1 MQHVEKIVECVPNFS
16 EGRDLAK
23 IKQITDAIESVAG
36 VKLMDV
42 DPGAATNRTVVTF
55 IGDPEAALEAAFQ
68 AIKTASQIIDM
79 GTHHG
84 AHPRM
89 GATDVCPFVPVSG
102 LTLDECARLADRL
115 GERVGRE
122 LHIPVYLY
130 ESAAKTEGRRNLA
143 VVRKGEYEGLTQK
156 LKDPAWAPDYGP
168 SEFNAKTGA
177 TIIGA
182 REFLIAFNITL
193 NSHVKDHAT
202 DLAFELRE
210 KGRVARR
217 NQTTAYYSSGE
228 ILFYQKDRFPCGNCD
243 HDAPDFEAL
252 ETHCQQMHSYDL
264 RHLLM
269 LNDIDAST
277 NEAIEAL
284 QGQKAYRAGHFTECK
299 AIGWVVQE
307 YGRAQLSI
315 NLTDYHATPPHSVL
329 DATRQLALDRGLVVT
344 GSEIVGL
351 VPFQALYRA
360 GQHYLS
366 AMGKSPFV
374 PVEDVLKMAIF
385 SMGLSDVSPFDIEKK
400 VIGLPKRFDK
410 GLMAMSA
417 VAFTEEVSRD
427 TPAPGGGSIA
437 AFTGSLGAALASMV
451 ANLSQGKA
459 PSMNEGDRPVAS
471 LPLLP
476 SRAPHALSGQSPA
489 STSYRVIERE
499 LLAIAKDAQRV
510 MAALILA
517 VDEDTNAFNG
527 YMDALRLPKSTDVE
541 KKARSAAMQAGLK
554 EAVAVPLSTAELSL
568 EAMKLADR
576 VAQAGNPNSLTDALV
591 GCAAAFTGVRG
602 GLWNVMINLKDIKDG
617 AFVDEMRTR
626 CASILAEAQMLMT
639 KVGDEGDARLQAMIE
654 AKL

>member
-1 MQHVEKIVECVPNFS
+1 MQGAEKIVECVPNFS

-36 VKLMDV
+36 VELMDV
-42 DPGAATNRTVVTF
+42 DPGPATNRTVVTF
-55 IGDPEAALEAAFQ
+55 IGDPEAALEAAFR
-68 AIKTASQIIDM
+68 AIEVASRIIDM
-79 GTHHG
+79 STHHG

-102 LTLDECARLADRL
+102 LTLDDCVALADRL

-122 LHIPVYLY
+122 LAIPVYLY
-130 ESAAKTEGRRNLA
+130 ESAAKTGTRRNLA
-143 VVRKGEYEGLTQK
+143 MVRKGEYEGLARK

-168 SEFNAKTGA
+168 SEFNAKTGG

-182 REFLIAFNITL
+182 REFLIAYNITL

-217 NQTTAYYSSGE
+217 NPTNAYYSSGE

-243 HDAPDFEAL
+243 HDAVTFEAL
-252 ETHCQQMHSYDL
+252 EAHCQQMHSYDL

-269 LNDIDAST
+269 LNDIDTST
-277 NEAIEAL
+277 NEAVQAL
-284 QGQKAYRAGHFTECK
+284 QGQKAYRAGYFTECK
-299 AIGWVVQE
+299 AIGWVVPE

-351 VPFQALYRA
+351 VPFQALYQA

-374 PVEDVLKMAIF
+374 PVEDVLKMAVF

-400 VIGLPKRFDK
+400 VIGLPKQFDK
-410 GLMAMSA
+410 GLMTLSA
-417 VAFTEEVSRD
+417 ASFIEEVSRD

-437 AFTGSLGAALASMV
+437 AFAGSLGAALASMV
-451 ANLSQGKA
+451 ANLTQGKA
-459 PSMNEGDRPVAS
+459 AT
-471 LPLLP
+471 
-476 SRAPHALSGQSPA
+476 RA
-489 STSYRVIERE
+489 VERE
-499 LLAIAKDAQRV
+499 LLAIAKEAQKV
-510 MAALILA
+510 KDALILA

-527 YMDALRLPKSTDVE
+527 YMEALRLPKSTDSE
-541 KKARSAAMQAGLK
+541 KKARSEAMQAGLK
-554 EAVAVPLSTAELSL
+554 EAVAVPLSTAVLSL
-568 EAMKLADR
+568 EAMKLSDR
-576 VAQAGNPNSLTDALV
+576 VATAGNPNSLTDALV
-591 GCAAAFTGVRG
+591 GCAVAYTGVRG
-602 GLWNVMINLKDIKDG
+602 GLWNVMINLKDIKDSV
-617 AFVDEMRTR
+617 FVDEMRKY
-626 CASILAEAQMLMT
+626 CALILAEAQSLMG
-639 KVGDEGDARLQAMIE
+639 KVGDEGDARLLAMIE
-654 AKL
+654 AKRK

>member
-1 MQHVEKIVECVPNFS
+1 MQHTEKIVECVPNFS

-55 IGDPEAALEAAFQ
+55 VGDTEAALEAAFR
-68 AIKTASQIIDM
+68 AIKKASQVIDM
-79 GTHHG
+79 STHHG

-102 LTLDECARLADRL
+102 LTLDDCAELARRL

-122 LHIPVYLY
+122 LDIPVYLY
-130 ESAAKTEGRRNLA
+130 ESAAKTEERRNLA
-143 VVRKGEYEGLTQK
+143 VVRKGEYEGLAQK

-168 SEFNAKTGA
+168 AEFNAKTGA

-217 NQTTAYYSSGE
+217 NQTNAYYSSGE
-228 ILFYQKDRFPCGNCD
+228 TLFYQKDRFPCGNCD
-243 HDAPDFEAL
+243 HDAQDFEAL
-252 ETHCQQMHSYDL
+252 KLHCQQMHSYDL
-264 RHLLM
+264 HHLLA
-269 LNDIDAST
+269 LNDIDSPYIPDTST
-277 NEAIEAL
+277 NESAEAL
-284 QGQKAYRAGHFTECK
+284 IGKKAYRAGHFTECK

-315 NLTDYHATPPHSVL
+315 NLTDYHTTPPHSVL

-351 VPFQALYRA
+351 VPFQALYQA
-360 GQHYLS
+360 GQHYLN

-374 PVEDVLKMAIF
+374 PVEDILKMAIF
-385 SMGLSDVSPFDIEKK
+385 SMGLSDVSPFDIQKK
-400 VIGLPKRFDK
+400 VIGLPKRFDQ

-417 VAFTEEVSRD
+417 AAFTEEVSRD

-451 ANLSQGKA
+451 ANLTQGKA
-459 PSMNEGDRPVAS
+459 
-471 LPLLP
+471 
-476 SRAPHALSGQSPA
+476 H
-489 STSYRVIERE
+489 TKVIERE
-499 LLAIAKDAQRV
+499 LLAIAKDAQKV
-510 MAALILA
+510 KDALILA

-527 YMDALRLPKSTDVE
+527 YMEALRLPKSTDAE
-541 KKARSAAMQAGLK
+541 KKIRSAAMQAGLK
-554 EAVAVPLSTAELSL
+554 EAVAVPLGTAEQSL
-568 EAMKLADR
+568 QAMKLTDR

-617 AFVDEMRTR
+617 VFVDEMRTR
-626 CASILAEAQMLMT
+626 CASILADAQALMA
-639 KVGDEGDARLQAMIE
+639 KVGDEGDARLKAMIE
-654 AKL
+654 AKRK

>member
-1 MQHVEKIVECVPNFS
+1 MLGIEKIVECVPNFS
-16 EGRDLAK
+16 EGCDLAK

-36 VKLMDV
+36 VTLMDV

-55 IGDPEAALEAAFQ
+55 VGDPEAALEAAFQ
-68 AIKTASQIIDM
+68 AIKTASHLIDM
-79 GTHHG
+79 STHHG

-102 LTLDECARLADRL
+102 LTLVECAELAERL

-122 LHIPVYLY
+122 LAIPVYLY
-130 ESAAKTEGRRNLA
+130 ESAAKTEERRNLA
-143 VVRKGEYEGLTQK
+143 VVRKGEYEGLDQK
-156 LKDPAWAPDYGP
+156 LKDPNWAPDFGP
-168 SEFNAKTGA
+168 SEFNPKTGA

-217 NQTTAYYSSGE
+217 NQTNAYYSSGE
-228 ILFYQKDRFPCGNCD
+228 ILFYQKDCFPCGNCD
-243 HDAPDFEAL
+243 HDAPSFEAL
-252 ETHCQQMHSYDL
+252 ETHCRQMHSYEL

-269 LNDIDAST
+269 LNDIDTST
-277 NEAIEAL
+277 SEAVEGLI
-284 QGQKAYRAGHFTECK
+284 GKKAHRAGYFTECK

-329 DATRQLALDRGLVVT
+329 DATRQLAMDRGLVVT

-351 VPFQALYRA
+351 VPFQALYQA

-400 VIGLPKRFDK
+400 VIGLPKRYEQ

-417 VAFTEEVSRD
+417 TAFTEEVSRD

-437 AFTGSLGAALASMV
+437 AFAGSLGAALASMV
-451 ANLSQGKA
+451 ANLTQGK
-459 PSMNEGDRPVAS
+459 S
-471 LPLLP
+471 
-476 SRAPHALSGQSPA
+476 
-489 STSYRVIERE
+489 STRSIERE
-499 LLAIAKDAQRV
+499 LLAISKDAQKV
-510 MAALILA
+510 KDSLILA

-527 YMDALRLPKSTDVE
+527 YMEALRLPKGTDAE

-591 GCAAAFTGVRG
+591 GCSAAFTGVRG

-617 AFVDEMRTR
+617 DFIDEMRVR
-626 CASILAEAQMLMT
+626 CAKILAEAQALMT
-639 KVGDEGDARLQAMIE
+639 KVGEEGDARLQAMIE
-654 AKL
+654 AKRK

>member
-1 MQHVEKIVECVPNFS
+1 MKLVECVPNFS

-23 IKQITDAIESVAG
+23 IKQITDAIESVPG
-36 VKLMDV
+36 VELKDV

-55 IGDPEAALEAAFQ
+55 VGDPEAALEAAFQ
-68 AIKTASQIIDM
+68 AIKTASHAIDM
-79 GTHHG
+79 SAHHG

-102 LTLDECARLADRL
+102 LTLGDCAELAARL

-122 LHIPVYLY
+122 LGIPVYLY
-130 ESAAKTEGRRNLA
+130 ESAARSEERRNLA
-143 VVRKGEYEGLTQK
+143 VVRKGEYEALPQK
-156 LKDPAWAPDYGP
+156 LKDPAWAPDFGP
-168 SEFNAKTGA
+168 AEFNPRTGA

-193 NSHVKDHAT
+193 NSRVKDHAT

-217 NQTTAYYSSGE
+217 NQTSAYYSSGE
-228 ILFYQKDRFPCGNCD
+228 VLFYQKGHFPCGNCD
-243 HDAPDFEAL
+243 HDALDFEAL
-252 ETHCQQMHSYDL
+252 ETHCRQVHSYEL

-269 LNDIDAST
+269 LNDIDTGST
-277 NEAIEAL
+277 EAVEAL
-284 QGQKAYRAGHFTECK
+284 PGKKAYRAGYFTECK

-315 NLTDYHATPPHSVL
+315 NLTDYHATPPHTVL
-329 DATRQLALDRGLVVT
+329 DATRKLALDRGLVVT

-351 VPFQALYRA
+351 VPFQALHQA

-366 AMGKSPFV
+366 AMGKSPYV

-400 VIGLPKRFDK
+400 VIGLPKRFGQ

-417 VAFTEEVSRD
+417 AAFTEEVSRD

-437 AFTGSLGAALASMV
+437 AFAGSLGAALASMV
-451 ANLSQGKA
+451 ANLTQGKA
-459 PSMNEGDRPVAS
+459 PS
-471 LPLLP
+471 
-476 SRAPHALSGQSPA
+476 RA
-489 STSYRVIERE
+489 IDRE
-499 LLAIAKDAQRV
+499 LLDIAKDAQKV
-510 MAALILA
+510 KDALILA

-527 YMDALRLPKSTDVE
+527 YMEALRLPKTTDAE
-541 KKARSAAMQAGLK
+541 KKARGAAMQAGLK
-554 EAVAVPLSTAELSL
+554 EAVAVPLGTAELSL

-591 GCAAAFTGVRG
+591 GCAAAYTGVRG

-617 AFVDEMRTR
+617 PFVDGMRNR
-626 CASILAEAQMLMT
+626 CALILAEAKALMA
-639 KVGDEGDARLQAMIE
+639 KVGDEGDARLDSMIE
-654 AKL
+654 AKRK